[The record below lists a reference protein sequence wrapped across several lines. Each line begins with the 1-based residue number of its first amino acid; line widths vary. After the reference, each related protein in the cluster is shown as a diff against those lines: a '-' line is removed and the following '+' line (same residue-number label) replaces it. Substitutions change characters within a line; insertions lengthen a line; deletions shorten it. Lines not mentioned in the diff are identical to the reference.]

1 MTLGVYIKDYEKWIR
16 LDARGNKTGVNA
28 QFSIE
33 IEQLAFSIR
42 PEMGEADS
50 FIVYPDPDIK
60 ILKKLRKNK
69 TRTELWN
76 NLPTELG
83 YNK

>member
-1 MTLGVYIKDYEKWIR
+1 MD
-16 LDARGNKTGVNA
+16 A

-33 IEQLAFSIR
+33 TEQLAFPIR
-42 PEMGEADS
+42 PQMGEVDS
-50 FIVYPDPDIK
+50 YIVYPDPDIK
-60 ILKKLRKNK
+60 ILEKLRNIK

-76 NLPTELG
+76 NLPTELE

>member
-1 MTLGVYIKDYEKWIR
+1 M
-16 LDARGNKTGVNA
+16 NA

-33 IEQLAFSIR
+33 TEQLAFPIR
-42 PEMGEADS
+42 SKMGEVDN

-60 ILKKLRKNK
+60 ILEKLRKNK

-76 NLPTELG
+76 NLPTELE